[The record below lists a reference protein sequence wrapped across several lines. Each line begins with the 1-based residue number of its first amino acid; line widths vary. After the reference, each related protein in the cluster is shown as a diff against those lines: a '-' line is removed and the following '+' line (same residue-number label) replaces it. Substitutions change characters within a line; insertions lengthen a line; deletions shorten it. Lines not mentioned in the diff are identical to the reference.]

1 MIRRVAVLIVVVLI
15 VAAAWQFGLFG
26 YLSLDVLRNRWQEL
40 LAAYQAHPLG
50 FLLSFF
56 ALYVIVTAT
65 SLPGA
70 TVLTLSAG
78 ALFGVV
84 TGFLLA
90 SFASSIGAT
99 LAMLVAR
106 TLIGESVQARF
117 PAQFEAVNRGI
128 ERDGPF
134 YLLTLRLVPLVPF
147 FVVNL
152 VMGMTKI
159 PVRLFY
165 WVSQLGMAPATLIF
179 VFAGTRI
186 AAIGQGKI
194 LTPGLFVALS
204 LLGVSPWI
212 GRFLARWLG
221 ARRVYRGFK
230 RPRTFDT
237 NLLVIGAGSAGL
249 ISALI
254 AATVRAKVTLVERNL
269 MGGDCL
275 NTGCVPSKTL
285 IASANV
291 AQQMRT
297 AARFGITSVAPQV
310 DFAAVM
316 ARVHEVIARI
326 TPKDSMARYRS
337 LGVDCIAGDA
347 MLIDPWTA
355 SVGEKKITARSIVI
369 ASGARPTV
377 PPIPGLDGVRYV
389 TSDNVW
395 ELRTLPERLVVLG
408 GGPIGCELAQAFSRL
423 GSKVAVVDM
432 LDRILPKED
441 ADVSEFM
448 TRKFRAEGIEI
459 YTSHA
464 AARVEPGQLHLKT
477 TDGAEV
483 SLPFTELL
491 LAVGRRPNTE
501 KLGLQELGIG
511 VARGGALEVDE
522 FLATRFPNI
531 YACGDVIGPYQFT
544 HMAAHQAYYAAVNG
558 LFRGFWRFKA
568 NYRVIPWATYTDP
581 EVAQVGLNERAA
593 KEQNVPYEVTRF
605 GFDDLDRALAE
616 GAEDGWIKVLTR
628 PGKDEILGVT
638 MVGAHAGE
646 LIAEAVLAMTHRL
659 GLAKLMATI
668 HIYPTLMEAHKLAA
682 GQWRRAR
689 APQRLLGYVAYFHG
703 FLRGRAAS

>member
-1 MIRRVAVLIVVVLI
+1 MIRRVGILIVLAAVVI
-15 VAAAWQFGLFG
+15 AAWRLGLLS
-26 YLSLDVLRNRWQEL
+26 YLNVDTLRGRWQEL
-40 LAAYQAHPLG
+40 LGQYQAHPLG
-50 FLLSFF
+50 FLLGFF
-56 ALYVIVTAT
+56 AVYVVVTAT

-70 TVLTLSAG
+70 TVLTLAAG
-78 ALFGVV
+78 ALFGVI

-106 TLIGESVQARF
+106 TVIGGSVQARF

-128 ERDGPF
+128 ARDGPF

-159 PVRLFY
+159 PARMFY
-165 WVSQLGMAPATLIF
+165 WVSQVGMAPATLIF

-186 AAIGQGKI
+186 AAIGEGRI
-194 LTPGLFVALS
+194 LTPGLFAALS
-204 LLGVSPWI
+204 LLGVSPWL
-212 GRFLARWLG
+212 GRFLAQWLA
-221 ARRVYRGFK
+221 ARRVYRGFTK
-230 RPRTFDT
+230 PRGFDT

-249 ISALI
+249 IAALI
-254 AATVRAKVTLVERNL
+254 AATVRAKVTLVERER

-297 AARFGITSVAPQV
+297 AARFGIASVAPQV

-316 ARVHEVIARI
+316 ARVRAVIARI
-326 TPKDSMARYRS
+326 APKDSVARYQS
-337 LGVDCIAGDA
+337 LGVECVAGEA
-347 MLIDPWTA
+347 RLIDPWTVA
-355 SVGEKKITARSIVI
+355 VSGRRITARSIVL
-369 ASGARPTV
+369 ASGAAPAV
-377 PPIPGLDGVRYV
+377 PPIPGLDGVRYL
-389 TSDNVW
+389 TSDSIW
-395 ELRTLPERLVVLG
+395 SLAALPESLVVLG
-408 GGPIGCELAQAFSRL
+408 GGPIGCELAQAFARL

-441 ADVSEFM
+441 ADVSAFM
-448 TRKFRAEGIEI
+448 TAKFRAEGIEI

-464 AARVEPGQLHLKT
+464 AARVEPGVLHLRT
-477 TDGAEV
+477 GDGAEIA
-483 SLPFTELL
+483 LPFGELL
-491 LAVGRRPNTE
+491 LAVGRRPNTAGF
-501 KLGLQELGIG
+501 GLEELGITTG
-511 VARGGALEVDE
+511 RGGALEVDE

-531 YACGDVIGPYQFT
+531 YACGDVVGPYQFT
-544 HMAAHQAYYAAVNG
+544 HMAAHQAYYAAVTG

-568 NYRVIPWATYTDP
+568 DYRVVPWATYTDP

-593 KEQNVPYEVTRF
+593 QEQAVACDVTRF

-616 GAEDGWIKVLTR
+616 GADDGWIKVLTR
-628 PGKDEILGVT
+628 PGTDEILGVT
-638 MVGAHAGE
+638 MVGPHAGE
-646 LIAEAVLAMTHRL
+646 LIAEAVLAMTQRL
-659 GLAKLMATI
+659 GLRKLMATI

-682 GQWRRAR
+682 GQWRKAR
-689 APQRLLGYVAYFHG
+689 APQRLLGFVAHVHT
-703 FLRGRAAS
+703 FLRGRVA

>member
-1 MIRRVAVLIVVVLI
+1 MSRRIAVVMVVAL
-15 VAAAWQFGLFG
+15 VAFAAWHFGLLN
-26 YLSLDVLRNRWQEL
+26 YLSIDTLRSRWQEL
-40 LAAYQAHPLG
+40 LGQYQAHPAA
-50 FLLSFF
+50 FLLGFF
-56 ALYVIVTAT
+56 ALYVVVTAT

-70 TVLTLSAG
+70 TVLTLAAG

-99 LAMLVAR
+99 LAMLMAR
-106 TLIGESVQARF
+106 TVIGESVQRRF
-117 PAQFEAVNRGI
+117 SAQFEAVNRGI

-159 PVRLFY
+159 PLRLFY

-194 LTPGLFVALS
+194 LTPGLFFALS

-212 GRFLARWLG
+212 GRFLARWFA
-221 ARRVYRGFK
+221 ARRVYRGFSK
-230 RPRTFDT
+230 PRRFDT

-254 AATVRAKVTLVERNL
+254 AATVRAKVTLVERHH

-297 AARFGITSVAPQV
+297 AARFGIGSVTPQV
-310 DFAAVM
+310 DFTQVM
-316 ARVHEVIARI
+316 TRVKDVIARI
-326 TPKDSMARYRS
+326 APKDSMARYRA

-347 MLIDPWTA
+347 RLVDPWTVL
-355 SVGEKKITARSIVI
+355 VGEQRITARSIVL
-369 ASGARPTV
+369 ASGARPAV
-377 PPIPGLDGVRYV
+377 PPIPGLDTVRYL
-389 TSDNVW
+389 TSDNIW
-395 ELRTLPERLVVLG
+395 ELVALPERLVVLG
-408 GGPIGCELAQAFSRL
+408 GGPIGCELAQAFARL

-441 ADVSEFM
+441 ADVSAFM
-448 TRKFRAEGIEI
+448 TAKFRAEGIEI

-464 AARVEPGQLHLKT
+464 AARVEPGVLHLKT
-477 TDGAEV
+477 TAGAEV
-483 SLPFTELL
+483 ALPFSELL
-491 LAVGRRPNTE
+491 LAVGRRPNTDG
-501 KLGLQELGIG
+501 LGLKELGIG
-511 VARGGALEVDE
+511 IARGGALEVDD
-522 FLATRFPNI
+522 FLATRVPNI

-593 KEQNVPYEVTRF
+593 AEQNVAYEVTRF

-616 GAEDGWIKVLTR
+616 GAADGWIKVLTR

-638 MVGAHAGE
+638 MVGPHAGE

-659 GLAKLMATI
+659 GLRKLMATI
-668 HIYPTLMEAHKLAA
+668 HVYPTLMEAHKLAA

-689 APQRLLGYVAYFHG
+689 APERLLGYVAHFHT
-703 FLRGRAAS
+703 FLRGRTG